1 MTFTSSDQ
9 DNFARQRWYFR
20 GRIEIANASVGLVC
34 HIDGLNSIK
43 WFVNVMRSRLGG
55 TCGVQLKSAEHT
67 FSKTSGPSSA
77 FIPLSRTKFP
87 IYYWH
92 RRALASPRVMP
103 TAVFFAVSGQ

>member
-20 GRIEIANASVGLVC
+20 GRIEIANALVGLVC

-67 FSKTSGPSSA
+67 FSETSGPSSA